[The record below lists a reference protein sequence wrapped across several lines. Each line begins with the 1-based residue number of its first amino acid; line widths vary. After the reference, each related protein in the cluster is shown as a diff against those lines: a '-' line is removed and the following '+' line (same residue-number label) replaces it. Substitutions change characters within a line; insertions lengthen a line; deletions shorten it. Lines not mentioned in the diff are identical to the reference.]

1 MGNIMYYSSYI
12 AMIVYMICY
21 IYIARGTYQS
31 ASKNGYFL
39 GVVILFNKI
48 VKGSATKANL
58 ITNAMALHQPKL
70 AGIDLIHAKEERAEF
85 VSHFQEMDKIQSSAN
100 KDLIYLG

>member
-1 MGNIMYYSSYI
+1 MYYSSYI
-12 AMIVYMICY
+12 AMMVYMICY

-31 ASKNGYFL
+31 ASKM
-39 GVVILFNKI
+39 VISLEVSTFNKI

-85 VSHFQEMDKIQSSAN
+85 VSHFQEMIKSNRQPVRI
-100 KDLIYLG
+100 